1 MKSIL
6 QTWVMELGLRHQG
19 VLLTAV
25 RGCDTVHRDDPV
37 KLIARALRGE
47 MLEPH
52 CGDITKSASF
62 MHQYSSDQLLLL
74 MEAFAKSFDH
84 YPLHYV
90 IHLIHAA
97 EIVGYY
103 HPTRADRWGQFYVRM
118 CSKLHM
124 TPETKTELD
133 HRLGMDE
140 KSFGLA
146 QQ

>member
-6 QTWVMELGLRHQG
+6 QDWVSDLGLRHQG

-25 RGCDTVHRDDPV
+25 RGCDTVQRDDPV

-52 CGDITKSASF
+52 CGDISKSASF
-62 MHQYSSDQLLLL
+62 MHRY
-74 MEAFAKSFDH
+74 EADELTKLFTAFSKSFDH

-90 IHLIHAA
+90 MHLIHAA

-103 HPTRADRWGQFYVRM
+103 HPTRGGFWRGFYVLM

-124 TPETKTELD
+124 TSETKAELD
-133 HRLGMDE
+133 HRLNADE
-140 KSFGLA
+140 ISFKRA
-146 QQ
+146 QS